1 MKFSRGTSST
11 EDEEDEKEERG
22 ESIKPYLR
30 LTAISRGRAA
40 AAITRGQAKPP

>member
-1 MKFSRGTSST
+1 MKFSRGISST

-22 ESIKPYLR
+22 GSIKPYLR